1 MFSLVNTDYC
11 VAWML
16 QKVACVIACVSK
28 DQLEPVMQTGRYE
41 PYMKREL
48 VVQCQVVKQSPIRV
62 WTVLRI
68 SLRVFLSVSPIETQ
82 YLQSTRETNKK
93 VSKWAFCRRSMDL
106 FSALGYWNTSKFDDR
121 TVCLHGWKV
130 KCIQF
135 CSHLFRATR
144 DDLKSHRTTIKEDRK
159 CPLDWKRPIV
169 PERHCDTVIHTRW
182 FTQHDSHC
190 SKIRRTLQFGELGEE
205 WKRPSQWSHIELG
218 RWPNRLKCKL
228 HGRTAGLLSVRR
240 LSCRKDL
247 HKKTFWQASLPAFFA
262 SINSPVSRTI
272 FLIIRFLCD
281 RSLWFRT
288 PERTPEW
295 TPIVQGLDSRSSSR
309 SIHFWKLLKMKRI
322 ASSD

>member
-106 FSALGYWNTSKFDDR
+106 FWALEYWNTHRSSMIEQCAYTAERWNVSNSVHICFGRREMIWRVIGPLSKRIGNVHWCGLEAADR
-121 TVCLHGWKV
+121 TRETLWHCDSYTVIYTARFTMLEDSPNSAIWRTRWRV
-130 KCIQF
+130 KAPV
-135 CSHLFRATR
+135 SMVT
-144 DDLKSHRTTIKEDRK
+144 HRTRAMTKS
-159 CPLDWKRPIV
+159 
-169 PERHCDTVIHTRW
+169 PEVQITRENGRAS
-182 FTQHDSHC
+182 FRE
-190 SKIRRTLQFGELGEE
+190 KTLLQEG
-205 WKRPSQWSHIELG
+205 P
-218 RWPNRLKCKL
+218 PP
-228 HGRTAGLLSVRR
+228 
-240 LSCRKDL
+240 KDL
-247 HKKTFWQASLPAFFA
+247 LASF
-262 SINSPVSRTI
+262 SPRV
-272 FLIIRFLCD
+272 LCID
-281 RSLWFRT
+281 K
-288 PERTPEW
+288 
-295 TPIVQGLDSRSSSR
+295 QSS
-309 SIHFWKLLKMKRI
+309 F
-322 ASSD
+322 